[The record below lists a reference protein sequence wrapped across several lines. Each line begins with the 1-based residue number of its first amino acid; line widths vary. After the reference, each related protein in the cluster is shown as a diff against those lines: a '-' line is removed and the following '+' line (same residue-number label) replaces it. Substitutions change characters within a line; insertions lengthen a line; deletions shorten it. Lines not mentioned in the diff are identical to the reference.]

1 MEFSEVK
8 TLLECVD
15 CSDGSSGEVAA
26 NIQHAYA
33 TDLMSEVLA
42 SPKPGARAFGI
53 TGTWTTARDEG
64 SCSGL

>member
-42 SPKPGARAFGI
+42 SPKPGAI
-53 TGTWTTARDEG
+53 HLTA
-64 SCSGL
+64 